1 MADDQVVATPGD
13 DWDALHAQALS
24 MEYDIVADDAWIDAE
39 WIIIIRDRVMQDC
52 TSIIMEVCRIFKHV
66 VGAFNMCIKVNV
78 EM

>member
-24 MEYDIVADDAWIDAE
+24 MEYDVVADDAWIDAE
-39 WIIIIRDRVMQDC
+39 WIVHMMPDEDC
-52 TSIIMEVCRIFKHV
+52 TGRIMEVCQISKHV
-66 VGAFNMCIKVNV
+66 VGVFNMCIKVNV